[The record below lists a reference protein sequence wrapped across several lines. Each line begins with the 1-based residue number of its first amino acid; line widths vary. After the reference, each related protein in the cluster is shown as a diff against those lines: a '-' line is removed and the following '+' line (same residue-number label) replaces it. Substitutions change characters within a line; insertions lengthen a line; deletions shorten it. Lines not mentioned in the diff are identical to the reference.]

1 MKLFN
6 KVRNTG
12 IAIMGGI
19 ALLTI
24 SAAMTG
30 CSENVESGLYAADGS
45 NIGISIEALG
55 FHNGMLDIGS
65 AQSST
70 VFTVNSSTRWTV
82 EVSNCEGAWC
92 QIVYGEGNS
101 DGAGHIGDGTFT
113 VEAAPNRSG
122 NSRECT
128 VTVYAIESDGSHIAG
143 KSVEIDVVQD
153 RQSIQVDYAG
163 DEISYNG
170 TGNGP
175 FPVVTVKAN
184 QAWVASSSH
193 SWVKIIPG
201 PDMVGDEYRPA
212 DGSAEEKT
220 VTFQISV
227 EANPG
232 TSVRYA
238 EVSISSPTSAFT
250 PIRLNVTQAA
260 STETFFITPTQVP
273 QVASVGET
281 IEFQVYSPR
290 ESWTVSAIS
299 AGDWVTLDKTS
310 GEASAEPVT
319 IRASIGANN
328 TSVARQASLVFTRS
342 GEMGTTV
349 VYINQ
354 NASAE
359 APNPDETPQV
369 SEPWISSG
377 WTATFAQIHAYFSS
391 PYTQIT
397 GAGVVY
403 ANLDD
408 PADEGR
414 ITGTISDNNLIT
426 AEMVNLKP
434 NTRYEVWAVIEYYNG
449 DQLMGSRSNS
459 ITFTTPALN
468 GDPGTGLPGQD
479 DNNPPS
485 PN

>member
-1 MKLFN
+1 MKLLN
-6 KVRNTG
+6 KMLSAG
-12 IAIMGGI
+12 FALFGGI
-19 ALLTI
+19 ALLSV
-24 SAAMTG
+24 SAVFSG
-30 CSENVESGLYAADGS
+30 CSENIENGLYAADDS
-45 NIGISIEALG
+45 NIGISIEAMG
-55 FHNGMLDIGS
+55 FHNGLLDIGS

-70 VFTVNSSTRWTV
+70 VFTVSSSTRWTV
-82 EVSNCEGAWC
+82 EVSNCEGSWC
-92 QIVYGEGNS
+92 QILYGEGNS
-101 DGAGHIGDGTFT
+101 DGVGHIGDGTFT
-113 VEAAPNRSG
+113 VEAAANRSG

-128 VTVYAIESDGSHIAG
+128 VTVYAIESDGSHISG
-143 KSVEIDVVQD
+143 KSVEINVVQD

-163 DEISYNG
+163 DEISYHG

-175 FPVVTVKAN
+175 YPEITVKAN

-201 PDMVGDEYRPA
+201 PEMVGDEYRPE
-212 DGSAEEKT
+212 DGSAEEKSIS
-220 VTFQISV
+220 FHISV

-232 TSVRYA
+232 TSMRYA

-250 PIRLNVTQAA
+250 PIRLNITQTA

-273 QVASVGET
+273 QVSSVGET

-310 GEASAEPVT
+310 GEASADPVT
-319 IRASIGANN
+319 IRASISPNN
-328 TSVARQASLVFTRS
+328 TSVARQASLIFTRS

-369 SEPWISSG
+369 SQPWIAGG

-391 PYTQIT
+391 PYTLIS

-403 ANLDD
+403 TNLDD
-408 PADEGR
+408 TSDQGR
-414 ITGTISDNNLIT
+414 FVGTISDNNMIT
-426 AEMVNLKP
+426 ADMVNLKP
-434 NTRYEVWAVIEYYNG
+434 NTRYEVWAFIEYYNG
-449 DQLMGSRSNS
+449 DQLMGSRSSS
-459 ITFTTPALN
+459 ITFTTPNLN
-468 GDPGTGLPGQD
+468 GDPGSGLPGED
-479 DNNPPS
+479 DNTPPS
-485 PN
+485 AN